1 MIFKLYNLKY
11 KIKAI
16 LSNSIHLS

>member
-1 MIFKLYNLKY
+1 MQLTA

-16 LSNSIHLS
+16 LSFQSC

>member
-1 MIFKLYNLKY
+1 MIAV

-16 LSNSIHLS
+16 LS